1 MSYILDALK
10 KAEENRRQDKSP
22 DLMTVHEKQDT
33 ATKKRSP
40 WPYILIAAILL
51 NAAVVAVW
59 LIPRQNTKE
68 GTIPELIIEEKENH
82 AVTQTGRKMVTS
94 IPEKNESEVSADPV
108 IAEESETPLT
118 KEPSVLEDDET
129 EMNASLYINADGRIP
144 DINELPLSFKEDLP
158 DIKISGHV
166 FFDNPSDR
174 LIIVNGRPS
183 REGDIVASGLKIEEI
198 TSSGVIFIYDDRRF
212 SMKGF

>member
-59 LIPRQNTKE
+59 LIPRPSTKE
-68 GTIPELIIEEKENH
+68 ETIPELIIEEKENH
-82 AVTQTGRKMVTS
+82 AVTQTNRKMVAS
-94 IPEKNESEVSADPV
+94 IPEKDVSAVSVDRV
-108 IAEESETPLT
+108 RTDKSEIPQTGQT
-118 KEPSVLEDDET
+118 ATDVDET
-129 EMNASLYINADGRIP
+129 EINTSIDINADGKIP

-166 FFDNPSDR
+166 FFETPSDR

-183 REGDIVASGLKIEEI
+183 REGDTVASGLQIEEI

>member
-59 LIPRQNTKE
+59 LIPRQSTKE
-68 GTIPELIIEEKENH
+68 GTIPELTIEEKENH
-82 AVTQTGRKMVTS
+82 AVTQTNRKMVAS
-94 IPEKNESEVSADPV
+94 IPEKDVSAVSVDPV
-108 IAEESETPLT
+108 RIDRSEIPQTGQT
-118 KEPSVLEDDET
+118 ATDVDET
-129 EMNASLYINADGRIP
+129 EINTSIDINADGKVP
-144 DINELPLSFKEDLP
+144 DINELPLSFTEDLP

-166 FFDNPSDR
+166 FFDTPSDR

-183 REGDIVASGLKIEEI
+183 REGDIVASGLQIEEI